1 MSNAVQALKDFLTV
15 SPSVVF
21 PDEVLELLGPVE
33 DENAKLLNEVANMY
47 REMQGVL
54 DMSSDTVWVDKFG
67 TLRDHMDAHME
78 SMRELGI
85 QPPDYDQRMR
95 ELGLAEEG
103 E

>member
-1 MSNAVQALKDFLTV
+1 MNIDVRTAELDFQIRDNWRLTA
-15 SPSVVF
+15 
-21 PDEVLELLGPVE
+21 
-33 DENAKLLNEVANMY
+33 ENAKLRNEVANMY

-54 DMSSDTVWVDKFG
+54 DMSSDTVWVDKLG

-95 ELGLAEEG
+95 ELGLAREG

>member
-1 MSNAVQALKDFLTV
+1 MSVEVTALIDKTNELEARNA
-15 SPSVVF
+15 
-21 PDEVLELLGPVE
+21 ELQELC
-33 DENAKLLNEVANMY
+33 ASMY
-47 REMQGVL
+47 AEMQGVL
-54 DMSSDTVWVDKFG
+54 DMSTDTVWVDKIG